1 MKEYVSE
8 SLSPSKNSLECGE
21 SNLEVGENDVKE
33 VKEGGA
39 GLLLFY
45 FFAFVA
51 YMWAS
56 SFAGSAYH
64 CVFAPHL

>member
-1 MKEYVSE
+1 MKEYVFE
-8 SLSPSKNSLECGE
+8 PLSPSKNSLESGE
-21 SNLEVGENDVKE
+21 SNLGVGENDVKE

-56 SFAGSAYH
+56 SFAGLAHYW
-64 CVFAPHL
+64 VFHRL